1 MKKYIILFMAFLT
14 TLLSCEKDDICVE
27 ENTPSLIISFYD
39 NDDHEQLKKLTNSYI
54 WVVGMDSLNNYNNN
68 SLDSIAVPLNLSENV
83 TKYVIENN
91 VIKDTIEFNYSR
103 KDTFISRSCGYI
115 TIFENLAIGNNTT
128 HWIKDTEILNATIE
142 NETFTHINIYH

>member
-1 MKKYIILFMAFLT
+1 MAFLT

-68 SLDSIAVPLNLSENV
+68 SLDSIAVPLNLSENA
-83 TKYVIENN
+83 TKYIVENN
-91 VIKDTIEFNYSR
+91 AIKDTIEFNYSR

>member
-68 SLDSIAVPLNLSENV
+68 SLDSIAVPLNLSENA
-83 TKYVIENN
+83 TKYIVENN
-91 VIKDTIEFNYSR
+91 AIKDTIEFNYSR

>member
-1 MKKYIILFMAFLT
+1 MAFLT

-68 SLDSIAVPLNLSENV
+68 SLDSIAVPLNLSENA
-83 TKYVIENN
+83 TKYIVENN
-91 VIKDTIEFNYSR
+91 AIKDTIEFNYSR

-115 TIFENLAIGNNTT
+115 TIFENLAIGNNST